1 MATYVRTGQTVV
13 YCSPTV
19 RTAET
24 ADIVCSAFG
33 IDRAVPSVYLENGD
47 LGSLYRYILINNRN
61 STVILVGHTP
71 YLEAWLRLWTGTSL
85 EFSRAAAALI
95 DCDLDEGA
103 VGQGKI
109 LAYLNPSALPG

>member
-1 MATYVRTGQTVV
+1 MYIWLMRHGRAPLTDGEDAKRQLSPRGLADVSKTAGTMATYVRTGQTVV

-47 LGSLYRYILINNRN
+47 LGALYRYILINNRN

-71 YLEAWLRLWTGTSL
+71 
-85 EFSRAAAALI
+85 
-95 DCDLDEGA
+95 
-103 VGQGKI
+103 
-109 LAYLNPSALPG
+109 